1 MAAGIVPALGDVRA
15 GRGRF
20 PRRRRW
26 GRIVAHP
33 VATVSS
39 IVSPP
44 VSTAKP
50 KSAHVNHVR
59 HLSIADFTHVK
70 SPRAQRDARLSHGV
84 TGHRHDDLTTDTRS
98 VGVNEEHT
106 TMNTTTTD
114 TSAVRTFGV
123 RRRLTLA
130 VAAAA
135 ACLAGIAGSDI
146 ASAASPAAVPAVTP
160 AIRPAPSVVTASMSV
175 CIQAPYRT
183 SYGTYW
189 GPYGAYPVIVDVSLG
204 GQTRSSTFRTATNGC
219 VTTTGL
225 AVGSGAYYRFRVYA
239 RLGQCTYV
247 GQTGWVRPTRA
258 VNYTFPTLYIN
269 AVC

>member
-1 MAAGIVPALGDVRA
+1 MNTNSTDSPAARTFGLRRRVIFALAALAAGI
-15 GRGRF
+15 
-20 PRRRRW
+20 
-26 GRIVAHP
+26 
-33 VATVSS
+33 
-39 IVSPP
+39 
-44 VSTAKP
+44 
-50 KSAHVNHVR
+50 
-59 HLSIADFTHVK
+59 
-70 SPRAQRDARLSHGV
+70 
-84 TGHRHDDLTTDTRS
+84 
-98 VGVNEEHT
+98 
-106 TMNTTTTD
+106 
-114 TSAVRTFGV
+114 
-123 RRRLTLA
+123 
-130 VAAAA
+130 
-135 ACLAGIAGSDI
+135 AGIAGSDV
-146 ASAASPAAVPAVTP
+146 ASAASPTAAHAVTP

-189 GPYGAYPVIVDVSLG
+189 GQYGAYPVIVDVSLG

-258 VNYTFPTLYIN
+258 VNYTFPTLYLS